1 MNGWGPSREVEKPK
15 GKRAMRAERAAKALK
30 LSYHL
35 DTDASALQH
44 VTLAAT
50 SCVIYGRRPTCCGRW
65 PNERL

>member
-1 MNGWGPSREVEKPK
+1 MNGWGPHREVEKPK

-44 VTLAAT
+44 VTPGSDVVRHLREAADLLR
-50 SCVIYGRRPTCCGRW
+50 SMA
-65 PNERL
+65 E